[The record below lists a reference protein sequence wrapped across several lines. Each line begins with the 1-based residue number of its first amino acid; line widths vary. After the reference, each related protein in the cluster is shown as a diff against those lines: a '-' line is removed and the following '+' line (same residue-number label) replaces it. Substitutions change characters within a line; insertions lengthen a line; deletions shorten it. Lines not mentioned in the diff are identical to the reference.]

1 MFQGFEPV
9 DFAIMGIEGFAERMQ
24 AIRERLRPKL
34 EAIGQAFAPRFSA
47 EVGEALYPHVAMHA
61 RRRVHPPDDTWVA
74 FSPSPRSYKSFAHYA
89 VGATV
94 KGPYVHLV
102 LKDEAARERAALG
115 RALADSSALKLR
127 RLSPMVSWH
136 NVPGHDAPVVGP
148 AMRPEDFE
156 RLAAALRERKAF
168 TMAVGRS
175 WPARMH
181 MIQDPEDFE
190 EAAVDVVRELLPIYR
205 LAAGP
210 RLSVTA

>member
-9 DFAIMGIEGFAERMQ
+9 DFAVMGLEGFAERMH

-34 EAIGQAFAPRFSA
+34 EAVGQSFCARFSA
-47 EVGEALYPHVAMHA
+47 EVGEQLYPHVAMHA
-61 RRRVHPPDDTWVA
+61 RRHVNPPDDTWVA
-74 FSPSPRSYKSFAHYA
+74 FSPSRRSYKSFAHYA

-102 LKDEAARERAALG
+102 LKDEAVSERAALG
-115 RALADSSALKLR
+115 RSLADAGR
-127 RLSPMVSWH
+127 HRFNRLSPMVSWH
-136 NVPGHDAPVVGP
+136 NVPGHDGPVVGP

-156 RLAAALRERKAF
+156 RLAAQLVTRKAF
-168 TMAVGRS
+168 AMAVGRS

-210 RLSVTA
+210 RLGVTA